1 MTWVRR
7 NLLIILG
14 NIASP
19 TDEAVV
25 EVVRRYLSHERA
37 ELRAHAVWAAARLGL
52 NSLLHFDDPD
62 ELVADELA
70 HLPTLR
76 GDL

>member
-1 MTWVRR
+1 
-7 NLLIILG
+7 
-14 NIASP
+14 
-19 TDEAVV
+19 
-25 EVVRRYLSHERA
+25 VRRYLSHERP
-37 ELRAHAVWAAARLGL
+37 ELRAHAVWTAARLGL

-62 ELVADELA
+62 ELVGEELA